1 MIAKT
6 FKFLKHGGLF
16 FILLLLLFPGCNKES
31 FEPESKSELRY
42 FPLGDN
48 IYPAGIANAD
58 AGLLLAAYNDNRI
71 MLCDGLTENFQWSSQ
86 IDGQVVGFTANKDGS
101 VWVVK
106 HSPFFWEEMTL
117 CCLDSLGKLVF
128 NTTGSKMIPSKP
140 NNQEFYMSIASDGQN
155 GVYFLIA
162 LLDFG
167 VSPEKL
173 LPSDIYLVHANN
185 QNTIDMRLPLNEY
198 FFRIQGDRDGN
209 LYGLSHNTADF
220 NPTGTGATDTF
231 HLIKFDLA
239 ALNNKQVKRVWEYNL
254 TVVEYYVNYFWEHNF
269 QVNTNSKNIF
279 VSHTT
284 AQFLDLETG
293 IKIHSINKADGAPI
307 SVVAD
312 PSPTF
317 ANSYSEGSLLTGFAD
332 ENGVYAAY
340 KIGATTRIISM
351 DNSGNKNANINLK
364 GDNNRC
370 SPIGFALIKNKP
382 TVFGYSTKGKSTQYA
397 PFSFQFETLK

>member
-1 MIAKT
+1 M
-6 FKFLKHGGLF
+6 F
-16 FILLLLLFPGCNKES
+16 LLLVLSGCNKES
-31 FEPESKSELRY
+31 FEPESKSMLRY
-42 FPLGDN
+42 FPFGDN
-48 IYPAGIANAD
+48 IYPSGIINTD
-58 AGLLLAAYNDNRI
+58 AGLLMTVYNDNRI

-86 IDGQVVGFTANKDGS
+86 VDGQIEGLTGNKDGG

-106 HSPFFWEEMTL
+106 HSPFFWEDMTV
-117 CCLDSLGKLVF
+117 CRLDALGKLVF

-140 NNQEFYMSIASDGQN
+140 NNQEFCLSVASDGQN

-185 QNTIDMRLPLNEY
+185 QNTIDMRLQLNEY
-198 FFRIQGDRDGN
+198 FFRIEGDMDGN

-220 NPTGTGATDTF
+220 TPTGTGATDTF

-269 QVNTNSKNIF
+269 TVNTNSKNIF

-284 AQFLDLETG
+284 AKFLDLETG
-293 IKIHSINKADGAPI
+293 IKIHAINKADGAPI
-307 SVVAD
+307 SVVSD

-332 ENGVYAAY
+332 ENGAYAAY
-340 KIGATTRIISM
+340 RIGATTRLVSM
-351 DNSGNKNANINLK
+351 DNSGNKKSIINLK

-370 SPIGFALIKNKP
+370 SPLGFAMVKNKP
-382 TVFGYSTKGKSTQYA
+382 AVFGYSTKGKSTQYS
-397 PFSFQFETLK
+397 PFSFQFDPLK